1 MILNKPTDLNHSF
14 NYVQS
19 LGPWIGGNNLTLVPL
34 FSFFLCSQ
42 ICLHFLAERVTGI
55 NTMRII
61 HIASLVSTFKRRVR
75 RVKLVQCSM
84 NFRTFKNATVIYKH
98 S

>member
-34 FSFFLCSQ
+34 FSVFCAAKFAC
-42 ICLHFLAERVTGI
+42 
-55 NTMRII
+55 
-61 HIASLVSTFKRRVR
+61 TF
-75 RVKLVQCSM
+75 
-84 NFRTFKNATVIYKH
+84 
-98 S
+98 